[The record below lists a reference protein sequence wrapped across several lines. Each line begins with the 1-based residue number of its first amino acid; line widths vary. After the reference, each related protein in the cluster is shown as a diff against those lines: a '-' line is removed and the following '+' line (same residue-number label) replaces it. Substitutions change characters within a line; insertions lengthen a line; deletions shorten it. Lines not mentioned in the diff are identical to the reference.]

1 MKILVE
7 KPIFDKPQKIINFKN
22 KNIFVGYN
30 FRFNPIINYLKNYFK
45 KNNSFICDI
54 ECGYYLPFWKKVI
67 IKIPIMQIKKGW
79 WCFIRS

>member
-45 KNNSFICDI
+45 KIILLFVILNAATI
-54 ECGYYLPFWKKVI
+54 YLFGKK
-67 IKIPIMQIKKGW
+67 
-79 WCFIRS
+79 